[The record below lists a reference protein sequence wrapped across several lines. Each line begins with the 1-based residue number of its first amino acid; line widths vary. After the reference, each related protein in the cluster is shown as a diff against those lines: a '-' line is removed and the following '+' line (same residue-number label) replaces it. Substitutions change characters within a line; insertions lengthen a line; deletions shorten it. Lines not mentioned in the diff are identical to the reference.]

1 MQIDEKSKSALEDII
16 NRLDGMKSM
25 QEGIN
30 EDIKAV
36 AKYLDVKPGEIK
48 RVITLVNKERKK
60 GDVIEAEQDILDTA
74 VDMVNRTKR

>member
-1 MQIDEKSKSALEDII
+1 MQVDEKSKAALEDII

-25 QEGIN
+25 QDGIN

-36 AKYLDVKPGEIK
+36 AEYLGVKPGEIK

-74 VDMVNRTKR
+74 VDLVNRTKR